1 MSLWIQCRFCF
12 RWIHKSIKPTEIHNK
27 SFSNIWTKQYR
38 RWYSMQRT
46 LLNKFIYCLIVNYD
60 YKIHVSTFRFCY
72 FVFSAECQ
80 YKKWSYYFNRAWQ
93 TYVVTDF
100 VIYHMCLSIVA
111 MFLLH
116 EVVKKTMLS
125 LTSWLFLNLNK
136 KNNGVGFLRGR
147 IFIII

>member
-1 MSLWIQCRFCF
+1 
-12 RWIHKSIKPTEIHNK
+12 
-27 SFSNIWTKQYR
+27 
-38 RWYSMQRT
+38 MQRT
-46 LLNKFIYCLIVNYD
+46 LLNKFIHCLIGNYD

-80 YKKWSYYFNRAWQ
+80 YRKWSHYFNRACQ

-100 VIYHMCLSIVA
+100 VFYHMCLSIVA

-116 EVVKKTMLS
+116 EVVKKNYVIFDVMI
-125 LTSWLFLNLNK
+125 LNLNK

>member
-12 RWIHKSIKPTEIHNK
+12 RYINLSIKPTEIHNK

-46 LLNKFIYCLIVNYD
+46 LLNKFIHCLIVNYD

-80 YKKWSYYFNRAWQ
+80 YKKWSYNFNRAWQ
-93 TYVVTDF
+93 IYVVTDF
-100 VIYHMCLSIVA
+100 VFYHMCLSIVA

-116 EVVKKTMLS
+116 EVVKKKLCY
-125 LTSWLFLNLNK
+125 LWRHDYF
-136 KNNGVGFLRGR
+136 
-147 IFIII
+147 